1 MKHVKVLVCA
11 AALVL
16 STSSFAAGIPT
27 VDAAAINQMVQQI
40 VEMQKQYAK
49 MQEQYIQL
57 QTITSKLDGISGI
70 SDLLRN
76 EEALE
81 LFPDIYKNMTEFT
94 KDVMSEGAK
103 KIYELRNYKSKCENL
118 SPELK
123 TICEQENAYKAS
135 QEYQFVEA
143 IEKIQ
148 SRISNLDSLMNE
160 IKNCQTSKQVQDLQ
174 ARISAELGMVQA
186 ANIKTE
192 LLKDAYEASLEGV
205 QAQRQ
210 AKITEYFS
218 MPDDIDLSS
227 AFE

>member
-1 MKHVKVLVCA
+1 
-11 AALVL
+11 
-16 STSSFAAGIPT
+16 
-27 VDAAAINQMVQQI
+27 
-40 VEMQKQYAK
+40 
-49 MQEQYIQL
+49 
-57 QTITSKLDGISGI
+57 
-70 SDLLRN
+70 
-76 EEALE
+76 
-81 LFPDIYKNMTEFT
+81 
-94 KDVMSEGAK
+94 
-103 KIYELRNYKSKCENL
+103 
-118 SPELK
+118 
-123 TICEQENAYKAS
+123 
-135 QEYQFVEA
+135 
-143 IEKIQ
+143 
-148 SRISNLDSLMNE
+148 MNE